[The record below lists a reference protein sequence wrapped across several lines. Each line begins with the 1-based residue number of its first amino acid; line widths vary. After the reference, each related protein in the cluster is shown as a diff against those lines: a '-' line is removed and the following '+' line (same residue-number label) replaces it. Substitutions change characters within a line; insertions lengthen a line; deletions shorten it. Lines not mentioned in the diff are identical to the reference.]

1 MSALIRR
8 HHILLLL
15 ALHGCAAEVPVYT
28 PPPARPAEDLGMDN
42 TSPNDAQQGRAS
54 GVRGMTYDELLACAN
69 DKAGITGQ
77 QKKLHTQLGGI
88 NALKN
93 AIDAEGAAIETSRRL
108 VDARSEKSVDT
119 FNARIQQYQTTVR
132 DLKTDV
138 DAYNNSVSEANTAA
152 RAYGI
157 ACANR
162 PFRESDRE
170 KLPAELRDLMAKD
183 SEPFD
188 LPTVFDDDKS

>member
-1 MSALIRR
+1 MSAMIRR

-42 TSPNDAQQGRAS
+42 TSQNAAQQGRAS
-54 GVRGMTYDELLACAN
+54 GGRGMTYDELLACAN

-108 VDARSEKSVDT
+108 VDARSENQSIPSMRVSSSIKPRCATSRLMSMPITAVCPKRT
-119 FNARIQQYQTTVR
+119 PRPAPTASRAPTAR
-132 DLKTDV
+132 
-138 DAYNNSVSEANTAA
+138 SANPIEKNC
-152 RAYGI
+152 RSN
-157 ACANR
+157 CAI
-162 PFRESDRE
+162 
-170 KLPAELRDLMAKD
+170 
-183 SEPFD
+183 
-188 LPTVFDDDKS
+188 

>member
-1 MSALIRR
+1 MDHAS
-8 HHILLLL
+8 
-15 ALHGCAAEVPVYT
+15 PSDT
-28 PPPARPAEDLGMDN
+28 P
-42 TSPNDAQQGRAS
+42 QGRAS
-54 GVRGMTYDELLACAN
+54 GVRGMTYEELLACAN
-69 DKAGITGQ
+69 DKAAMTGQ

-108 VDARSEKSVDT
+108 VDARSEKSVET
-119 FNARIQQYQTTVR
+119 FNARIHQYQATVR
-132 DLKTDV
+132 DLKSDV
-138 DAYNNSVSEANTAA
+138 DAYNSSVSEANTAT

-157 ACANR
+157 TCANR

-170 KLPAELRDLMAKD
+170 KLPVELRELMAED

-188 LPTVFDDDKS
+188 LPTVFDDEKS